1 MLFKTKFD
9 LQLFADGGD
18 SGSAGESAGVA
29 SGVSGNNGE
38 DLSVEIPRSIPERAK
53 KRYLEAVKAT
63 RSVAQP
69 AEDSN
74 NHPQEPTTEEPTATP
89 EEEPAKKPTF
99 SDLIKSEEYKE
110 EREAYMHEAFERRMR
125 KYSGLEEENA
135 SAKELMYN
143 LAQQHGV
150 DPDSK
155 TFFADLKAAMG
166 KNNIKDKVAKY
177 LESHDA
183 TEEEATRIV
192 QMEEQ
197 LAEQKRQEYFRNLAE
212 QEFQRK
218 QAHEE
223 AVAKLKASAEKTKS
237 LYPDFSLDAAMQND
251 DFKRICAVC
260 NGDTTAAYRA
270 VFHEKIAT
278 DTARAAAEKATIQ
291 ATNAVAANSR
301 RPAENGLA
309 STAPSVADID
319 FSKMNAKQLREFWQK
334 NRDMLRR

>member
-1 MLFKTKFD
+1 MLLKNIFD

-18 SGSAGESAGVA
+18 SGSAGEGSSVA
-29 SGVSGNNGE
+29 SGVSGNSGE

-53 KRYLEAVKAT
+53 KRYLDAVKAT
-63 RSVAQP
+63 RSVA
-69 AEDSN
+69 
-74 NHPQEPTTEEPTATP
+74 PTTEDSTHSQESSTEIPTATSK
-89 EEEPAKKPTF
+89 EEKTEKLSY

-110 EREAYMHEAFERRMR
+110 EHEAYMRKTISDRLK
-125 KYSGLEEENA
+125 KYSGIEEENA
-135 SAKELMYN
+135 SAKELLYN
-143 LAQQHGV
+143 LAQQHGI
-150 DPDSK
+150 DTESK
-155 TFFADLKAAMG
+155 TFFNDLKEAMG
-166 KNNIKDKVAKY
+166 KNDVKDKVQKY
-177 LESHDA
+177 LETHDA
-183 TEEEATRIV
+183 SEEEATRIV

-212 QEFQRK
+212 QELQRK

-223 AVAKLKASAEKTKS
+223 AIAKLKASAEKTKA
-237 LYPDFSLDAAMQND
+237 LYPDFSLETAMQNEA
-251 DFKRICAVC
+251 FKRICAAC

-278 DTARAAAEKATIQ
+278 DTARAAAQMATVQ
-291 ATNAVAANSR
+291 ATNAVAANNR